1 MWSIHSD
8 YYILVDEKTYKMY
21 ITGDLTLIGRW
32 HSMVKGNS
40 YLLKVNNTHA
50 AFCDQKILNIGK

>member
-32 HSMVKGNS
+32 YSMVKGNV
-40 YLLKVNNTHA
+40 YPLKINNTYA
-50 AFCDQKILNIGK
+50 AFCDQKILGVGK